1 VAQNP
6 VFSGRNLL
14 MLALGAIFLVWAALG
29 LDWWSINQQFGADTT
44 AVSAQAWGVN
54 YPSWGTLLFAIG
66 IAITVL
72 VIEGCRL
79 LFAIHKRAGRQ
90 LALQRQIIDHA
101 SEAMILTDSAQ
112 RILSVNVA
120 FEQTTGYSAAE
131 VVGLTPTMLCA
142 GHQGLTFHRN
152 IWDFVAENGH
162 WEGEVWDR
170 RKDGTIYP
178 KQMRI
183 TTIRDDAGRASHF
196 VASFADISEAKAQAE
211 RFEYLAHHDQ
221 LTNLPN
227 RLALDGHLES
237 LLESAVPGINR
248 MALLII
254 DLDNFKTV
262 NDSLGHHAGDR
273 LLAEIAR
280 RLAGQMDRSKR
291 LFRLGGDE
299 FVVVFDQIE
308 GEEVVVELV
317 DCLVGA
323 IGLSC
328 DIDGHLLHSTPSIGI
343 SLYPEDG
350 RDGLTL
356 IRNADAAMYA
366 AKAAGRNNYQFFAEP
381 MNAAANK
388 RLHLESELWRAL
400 AENQLVLYY
409 QPQID
414 LLSGKVVGVEALVR
428 WSHPVLGMIAPGE
441 FIPVAE
447 ECGLI
452 LPLGHWV
459 LLTACRQVRAWLDAG
474 IDMGEMAVN
483 ISAHQFRQAGFVET
497 VQGVLAETGLPA
509 ERLELEITESSVM
522 HGVDAAIQTLAQL
535 KAIGVRL
542 AIDDFGTGYSSLSYL
557 RRFPLDRLKID
568 RSFLVDVDTD
578 PDAAS
583 LVTSIV
589 MLGRSLGLQLV
600 AEGVENFAQADFL
613 RTLECERVQGYHF
626 YQPASAEEVV
636 GFGRCEESAALL
648 A

>member
-1 VAQNP
+1 MQQIPAFAGRKL
-6 VFSGRNLL
+6 VFFALAAILL
-14 MLALGAIFLVWAALG
+14 IWAILG
-29 LDWWSINQQFGADTT
+29 LDWWSTNRQFSADLTG
-44 AVSAQAWGVN
+44 SSGEFLGVPT
-54 YPSWGTLLFAIG
+54 PSWGFLLFAIG
-66 IAITVL
+66 L
-72 VIEGCRL
+72 VVTLLIVEGCRL
-79 LFAIHKRAGRQ
+79 LFGVRAQANSQ
-90 LALQRQIIDHA
+90 LALQRRIIDHA
-101 SEAMILTDSAQ
+101 SEAMILTDGAQ
-112 RILSVNVA
+112 RILTVNAA
-120 FEQTTGYSAAE
+120 FEQTTGYAASE
-131 VVGLTPTMLCA
+131 VVGLTPTMLSA
-142 GHQGLTFHRN
+142 GHQGLNFHRS
-152 IWDFVAENGH
+152 IWDFVAEKGH
-162 WEGEVWDR
+162 WDGEVWDR

-183 TTIRDDAGRASHF
+183 TAIRDEAGQASHF
-196 VASFADISEAKAQAE
+196 VATFADISEAKAEAE
-211 RFEYLAHHDQ
+211 RFDYLAHHDQ

-227 RLALDGHLES
+227 RLALDGHLDS
-237 LLESAVPGINR
+237 LLDGAVPGINR
-248 MALLII
+248 LALLII

-262 NDSLGHHAGDR
+262 NDSLGHHSGDR
-273 LLAEIAR
+273 LLSEIAR
-280 RLAGQMDRSKR
+280 RMGAEMDRSKR

-299 FVVVFDQIE
+299 FVVVIDQLDGDAAVAALIDR
-308 GEEVVVELV
+308 LV
-317 DCLVGA
+317 RA
-323 IGLSC
+323 IGLPC
-328 DIDGHLLHSTPSIGI
+328 DIDGHLLHCTPSIGI

-366 AKAAGRNNYQFFAEP
+366 AKAAGRNNHQFFAES

-400 AENQLVLYY
+400 AENQLVLHY

-414 LLSGKVVGVEALVR
+414 LLNGKVVGVEALVR
-428 WSHPVLGMIAPGE
+428 WAHPLRGMIAPAD

-459 LLTACRQVRAWLDAG
+459 LLTACRQVRSWLDAG

-483 ISAHQFRQAGFVET
+483 ISAHQFRQPDFVQT

-509 ERLELEITESSVM
+509 NRLELEITESTVM
-522 HGVDAAIQTLAQL
+522 HGVDSAIQTLAQL
-535 KAIGVRL
+535 KAMGVRL

-568 RSFLVDVDTD
+568 RSFLADVDTD

-600 AEGVENFAQADFL
+600 AEGVENFAQAEFL
-613 RTLECERVQGYHF
+613 RTLECERVQGFHF
-626 YQPASAEEVV
+626 YQPVSAEEVV
-636 GFGRCEESAALL
+636 GFGRCEEYAALP

>member
-1 VAQNP
+1 VTQNP
-6 VFSGRNLL
+6 AFAGRKLVL
-14 MLALGAIFLVWAALG
+14 FALGAIVLIWCTIG
-29 LDWWSINQQFGADTT
+29 LDWWSINRLADPGAPGF
-44 AVSAQAWGVN
+44 SGVAIT
-54 YPSWGTLLFAIG
+54 PSWGFLLFAIG
-66 IAITVL
+66 LVCTVL
-72 VIEGCRL
+72 VIEGCRF
-79 LFAIHKRAGRQ
+79 LFGIRHQTDTQ
-90 LALQRQIIDHA
+90 LALQRRIIDHA
-101 SEAMILTDSAQ
+101 SEAMVLTDGAQ

-120 FEQTTGYSAAE
+120 FEQTTGYAAAE
-131 VVGLTPTMLCA
+131 VIGRTPTMLSA
-142 GHQGLTFHRN
+142 GHQGLTFHRG
-152 IWDFVAENGH
+152 IWDFVAENGY
-162 WEGEVWDR
+162 WDGEVWDR
-170 RKDGTIYP
+170 RKDGALYP

-183 TTIRDDAGRASHF
+183 SAICNDAGQTSYF
-196 VASFADISEAKAQAE
+196 VAAFTDISEAKAQAD
-211 RFEYLAHHDQ
+211 RFDYLAHHDQ

-227 RLALDGHLES
+227 RLALDAHLGKV
-237 LLESAVPGINR
+237 LDGAVPGINR
-248 MALLII
+248 LALLII

-280 RLAGQMDRSKR
+280 RLAAEMDKTKR

-299 FVVVFDQIE
+299 FVVVIDQLVNE
-308 GEEVVVELV
+308 DAAVELV
-317 DCLVGA
+317 ERLVRA
-323 IGLSC
+323 IGIPC
-328 DIDGHLLHSTPSIGI
+328 DIDGHLLRNTPSIGI

-350 RDGLTL
+350 RDAQAL
-356 IRNADAAMYA
+356 IRNADTAMYS
-366 AKAAGRNNYQFFAEP
+366 AKAAGRNKHQFFAEP

-400 AENQLVLYY
+400 AENQLILHY
-409 QPQID
+409 QPQVD

-428 WSHPVLGMIAPGE
+428 WRHPLRGLIAPAE

-459 LLTACRQVRAWLDAG
+459 LMTACRQVRSWLDAG

-483 ISAHQFRQAGFVET
+483 ISAHQFRQPDFVQA
-497 VQGVLAETGLPA
+497 VQAVLAETGVPA
-509 ERLELEITESSVM
+509 ERLELEITESTVM
-522 HGVDAAIQTLAQL
+522 HGVDAAIQTLAKL
-535 KAIGVRL
+535 KAMGVRL

-568 RSFLVDVDTD
+568 RSFLADVETD

-600 AEGVENFAQADFL
+600 AEGVENFAQAEFL
-613 RTLECERVQGYHF
+613 RTLECERVQGFHF
-626 YQPASAEEVV
+626 HQPVSAEEVV
-636 GFGRCEESAALL
+636 GVGNFEGYAALP

>member
-6 VFSGRNLL
+6 AIAGRKLVL
-14 MLALGAIFLVWAALG
+14 FALGAITLIWCILG
-29 LDWWSINQQFGADTT
+29 LDWWSINRPLAFDAADYSGLAPGPIT
-44 AVSAQAWGVN
+44 
-54 YPSWGTLLFAIG
+54 PSWGFLLFAIG
-66 IAITVL
+66 LVVSVL
-72 VIEGCRL
+72 IIQGCRL
-79 LFAIHKRAGRQ
+79 LFGIRDQASRQ

-101 SEAMILTDSAQ
+101 AESMLLTDGAQ
-112 RILSVNVA
+112 RILSVNAA
-120 FEQTTGYSAAE
+120 FEQTTGYAAAE
-131 VVGLTPTMLCA
+131 VLGLTPTMLSA
-142 GHQGLTFHRN
+142 GHQGLNFHRG

-183 TTIRDDAGRASHF
+183 AAICDDAGQASHF
-196 VASFADISEAKAQAE
+196 VATFADISEAKAQAD
-211 RFEYLAHHDQ
+211 RFEYLANHDP

-227 RLALDGHLES
+227 RLALDAHLNK
-237 LLESAVPGINR
+237 LLDSALPGINR
-248 MALLII
+248 LALMII

-280 RLAGQMDRSKR
+280 RLGAEMDRSKR
-291 LFRLGGDE
+291 LFRQGGDE
-299 FVVVFDQIE
+299 FVVVCDQIE
-308 GEEVVVELV
+308 NNNALVGLV
-317 DCLVGA
+317 DRLTGA
-323 IGLSC
+323 IGQPC
-328 DIDGHLLHSTPSIGI
+328 DVDGHQLHNTPSIGI
-343 SLYPEDG
+343 SLYPEHG
-350 RDGLTL
+350 RDALAL

-366 AKAAGRNNYQFFAEP
+366 AKAAGRNNYQFFVES
-381 MNAAANK
+381 MNTAANK
-388 RLHLESELWRAL
+388 RLHVESELWRAL
-400 AENQLVLYY
+400 AENQLVLHY

-428 WSHPVLGMIAPGE
+428 WQHPLRGMIAPAE

-483 ISAHQFRQAGFVET
+483 ISAHQFRQVDFVLT

-509 ERLELEITESSVM
+509 NRLELEITESTVM

-535 KAIGVRL
+535 KAMGVRL

-568 RSFLVDVDTD
+568 RSFLADVDTD
-578 PDAAS
+578 ANAAS

-600 AEGVENFAQADFL
+600 AEGVENFAQAEFL
-613 RTLECERVQGYHF
+613 RTLECERVQGFHF
-626 YQPASAEEVV
+626 YQPVSAEEVV
-636 GFGRCEESAALL
+636 GFGRCENYAAQ
-648 A
+648 AA

>member
-1 VAQNP
+1 MQHIPA
-6 VFSGRNLL
+6 FAGRKLVLFALAAILL
-14 MLALGAIFLVWAALG
+14 IWAILG
-29 LDWWSINQQFGADTT
+29 LDRWS
-44 AVSAQAWGVN
+44 VN
-54 YPSWGTLLFAIG
+54 RPFSLNLSGFSGDFVEAANPSWGFLLFAI
-66 IAITVL
+66 AL
-72 VIEGCRL
+72 VITLMIVKACRL
-79 LFAIHKRAGRQ
+79 LFGIRDLANSQ
-90 LALQRQIIDHA
+90 LALQQRVIDHA
-101 SEAMILTDSAQ
+101 SEAMILTDAAQ
-112 RILSVNVA
+112 RILSVNAA
-120 FEQTTGYSAAE
+120 FEVTTGYSAAE
-131 VVGLTPTMLCA
+131 VMGLTPTMISA
-142 GHQGLTFHRN
+142 EHQGLNFHRSV
-152 IWDFVAENGH
+152 WDFVAENGH
-162 WEGEVWDR
+162 WEGEIWDR
-170 RKDGTIYP
+170 RKDGAIYP

-183 TTIRDDAGRASHF
+183 TAISDKAGQTSHF
-196 VASFADISEAKAQAE
+196 VATFADISEARAQAE

-227 RLALDGHLES
+227 RLALDAHLDN
-237 LLESAVPGINR
+237 LLDSAVPGINHL
-248 MALLII
+248 ALMII

-280 RLAGQMDRSKR
+280 RLTAEMGRTKR

-299 FVVVFDQIE
+299 FVVVFDQIDNRA
-308 GEEVVVELV
+308 ELLSLLER
-317 DCLVGA
+317 LVSA
-323 IGLSC
+323 IGLPC
-328 DIDGHLLHSTPSIGI
+328 DIDGHQLHSTPSIGI
-343 SLYPEDG
+343 SLYPQDG

-366 AKAAGRNNYQFFAEP
+366 AKAAGRNNHQFFVES

-400 AENQLVLYY
+400 AENQLVLHY

-428 WSHPVLGMIAPGE
+428 WCHPLRGMITPAE

-459 LLTACRQVRAWLDAG
+459 LLTACRQVRSWLDAG

-483 ISAHQFRQAGFVET
+483 ISAHQFRQPDFVQT

-509 ERLELEITESSVM
+509 ERLELEITESTVM
-522 HGVDAAIQTLAQL
+522 HGVDSAIQTLAQL
-535 KAIGVRL
+535 KAMGVRL

-568 RSFLVDVDTD
+568 RSFLADVDTD
-578 PDAAS
+578 PHAAS

-600 AEGVENFAQADFL
+600 AEGVENFAQAEFL
-613 RTLECERVQGYHF
+613 RTLECERVQGFHF
-626 YQPASAEEVV
+626 YQPVSAAEVV
-636 GFGRCEESAALL
+636 GFGRCEEYAALP

>member
-1 VAQNP
+1 MVQNP
-6 VFSGRNLL
+6 AFAGRKLVL
-14 MLALGAIFLVWAALG
+14 FALGAIVLTWCSLG
-29 LDWWSINQQFGADTT
+29 LDWWSIDRQLAADSTGDSARSLGMGAP
-44 AVSAQAWGVN
+44 AWGFV
-54 YPSWGTLLFAIG
+54 LLTIG
-66 IAITVL
+66 LVAAVL
-72 VIEGCRL
+72 IIEGCRL
-79 LFAIHKRAGRQ
+79 LFGIRDQASRQ
-90 LALQRQIIDHA
+90 LALQRRIIDHA
-101 SEAMILTDSAQ
+101 SEAMILTDGAQ
-112 RILSVNVA
+112 RILSVNAA
-120 FEQTTGYSAAE
+120 FERMTGYAATE
-131 VVGLTPTMLCA
+131 VLGLTPTMLSS
-142 GHQGLTFHRN
+142 GHQGLNFHRS
-152 IWDFVAENGH
+152 IWDFVAENGL
-162 WEGEVWDR
+162 WEGEIWDR
-170 RKDGTIYP
+170 RKDGAIYP

-183 TTIRDDAGRASHF
+183 TAIRDESGQATHF
-196 VASFADISEAKAQAE
+196 VATFADISEAKAQAE

-227 RLALDGHLES
+227 RLALDGHLGH
-237 LLESAVPGINR
+237 LLDSAVPGINHL
-248 MALLII
+248 ALLII

-280 RLAGQMDRSKR
+280 RLTAEMDRTKR

-299 FVVVFDQIE
+299 FVVVFDQLDNSAA
-308 GEEVVVELV
+308 VVRLIDRLV
-317 DCLVGA
+317 SA
-323 IGLSC
+323 IGQPC
-328 DIDGHLLHSTPSIGI
+328 DIDGHQLHSTPSIGI
-343 SLYPEDG
+343 SLYPQDG

-366 AKAAGRNNYQFFAEP
+366 AKAAGRNNYQFFAES

-400 AENQLVLYY
+400 AENQLVLHY

-428 WSHPVLGMIAPGE
+428 WCHPLRGMIAPAE

-459 LLTACRQVRAWLDAG
+459 LLTACRQVRSWLDAG

-483 ISAHQFRQAGFVET
+483 ISAHQFRQPDFVQT

-509 ERLELEITESSVM
+509 ERLELEITESTVM

-535 KAIGVRL
+535 KAMGVRL

-568 RSFLVDVDTD
+568 RSFLADVDTD
-578 PDAAS
+578 THAAS

-600 AEGVENFAQADFL
+600 AEGVESFAQAEFL
-613 RTLECERVQGYHF
+613 RTLECERVQGFHF
-626 YQPASAEEVV
+626 YQPVSAAEVV
-636 GFGRCEESAALL
+636 GFGRCEEYAALS

>member
-6 VFSGRNLL
+6 AFVGRNLVIF
-14 MLALGAIFLVWAALG
+14 ALGAVALIWGILG
-29 LDWWSINQQFGADTT
+29 LDWWSIDQQFGLDS
-44 AVSAQAWGVN
+44 AVDSGLAMGLDK
-54 YPSWGTLLFAIG
+54 PSWGSLLFAIG
-66 IAITVL
+66 LVITVL
-72 VIEGCRL
+72 IVKGCRL
-79 LFAIHKRAGRQ
+79 LIGIRERASCQ
-90 LALQRQIIDHA
+90 LAVQRRIIDHA
-101 SEAMILTDSAQ
+101 SEAMILTDDAQ
-112 RILSVNVA
+112 RILSVNRA
-120 FEQTTGYSAAE
+120 FEQTTGYTGAE
-131 VVGLTPTMLCA
+131 VIGLTPTMLSA
-142 GHQGLTFHRN
+142 GHHGLNFHRS
-152 IWDFVAENGH
+152 IWDFVAENGQ

-178 KQMRI
+178 KLMRI

-196 VASFADISEAKAQAE
+196 VASFFDISESKAQAE
-211 RFEYLAHHDQ
+211 RIDYLAHHDQ

-227 RLALDGHLES
+227 RLALDGHLDN
-237 LLESAVPGINR
+237 LLDGAVPGINHL
-248 MALLII
+248 ALLII

-273 LLAEIAR
+273 LLAEVAR
-280 RLAGQMDRSKR
+280 RLGSQMDRSKR

-299 FVVVFDQIE
+299 FVVVFDQPDSASSIVDLLE
-308 GEEVVVELV
+308 HLVET
-317 DCLVGA
+317 
-323 IGLSC
+323 IGQPC

-381 MNAAANK
+381 MNTAANK

-400 AENQLVLYY
+400 AENQMVLHY

-414 LLSGKVVGVEALVR
+414 LLSGRVVGVEALVR
-428 WSHPVLGMIAPGE
+428 WCHPQRGMIAPAE

-447 ECGLI
+447 ECGQI

-483 ISAHQFRQAGFVET
+483 ISAHQFRQPDFVQT
-497 VQGVLAETGLPA
+497 VQAVLAETGLPA

-542 AIDDFGTGYSSLSYL
+542 AIDDFGTGYSSLAYL

-568 RSFLVDVDTD
+568 RSFLADVESD

-600 AEGVENFAQADFL
+600 AEGVENFAQAEFL
-613 RTLECERVQGYHF
+613 RALECERGQGYHF
-626 YQPASAEEVV
+626 YRPVSAAEVV
-636 GFGRCEESAALL
+636 GYGRSEECVALPV
-648 A
+648 